1 MKDASKEA
9 VEAMRRSHDEM
20 VTLVEGLNVEALRTQ
35 SAASEWTVASVLSHL
50 GSAAEIGHNT
60 LTSGKADMG
69 AARGIWDRWDAM
81 SPEEQA
87 ANFVAADTRQV
98 EALEALDD
106 DQLANKT
113 VDVGFLPAP
122 IDIAFFVGMRL
133 SEVGLHRWDIEV
145 VSDPAAT
152 VAEYIVP
159 FVLRQL
165 PAFAGF
171 FAKPIG
177 KTATIAIETTD
188 PARQYRLELGT
199 DGANLSEGDANGND
213 ADTHVKLPAEAF
225 VRLTSGRLAPDHTP
239 ESVSV
244 DGALTL
250 DDLRR
255 IFPGY

>member
-1 MKDASKEA
+1 MTYAAKDAVA
-9 VEAMRRSHDEM
+9 AMRRSHDEM
-20 VTLVEGLNVEALRTQ
+20 VKLVAGLDDDALNTR
-35 SAASEWTVASVLSHL
+35 SAASEWTIASVLSHL

-87 ANFVAADTRQV
+87 ANFVTADTVQV

-106 DQLANKT
+106 EELVNRT

-122 IDIAFFVGMRL
+122 IDIAFFAGMRL

-145 VSDPAAT
+145 VSDPTAT

-159 FVLRQL
+159 FVLGQL

-177 KTATIAIETTD
+177 KTATVAVETTD
-188 PARQYRLELGT
+188 PARHYRLDLGT
-199 DGANLSEGDANGND
+199 DGASLSEGDSDGT
-213 ADTHVKLPAEAF
+213 DTDTQVTLPAEAF
-225 VRLTSGRLAPDHTP
+225 VRLTSGRLASDHTP

>member
-1 MKDASKEA
+1 MTDGAKGA
-9 VEAMRRSHDEM
+9 VAAMRRSHDEM
-20 VTLVEGLNVEALRTQ
+20 VKLVEGLDVKALNSP
-35 SAASEWTVASVLSHL
+35 SAATEWTVASVLSHL

-60 LTSGKADMG
+60 LTSGKADMD
-69 AARGIWDRWDAM
+69 AARSIWDRWDAM
-81 SPEEQA
+81 APEEQA
-87 ANFVAADTRQV
+87 ANFLAADTLQV

-106 DQLANKT
+106 DALASTT

-145 VSDPAAT
+145 AFDPAAT
-152 VAEYIVP
+152 VADYIVP

-177 KTATIAIETTD
+177 KTATVGFETSD

-199 DGANLSEGDANGND
+199 DGANLSEGDARGND
-213 ADTHVKLPAEAF
+213 ADTQVTLPAEAF
-225 VRLTSGRLAPDHTP
+225 VRLTSGRLDADHTP
-239 ESVSV
+239 ASVSA